1 MIKNRFF
8 SITVIT
14 LIYIFAAVCGLI
26 SYNFF
31 TNPEGLNLSY
41 GLAIFLADVF
51 ATMVI
56 FVFSL
61 IFNNASVY
69 DPYWSVQPPVI
80 LAAVL
85 IKNGQS
91 ENPLMAFLLF
101 AAVLF
106 WAIRLT
112 GNWIYNFESFDYQD
126 WRYVMLREKSGKLYP
141 FVNFLGIHLFPTVVV
156 FLCILPAVI
165 AVVEGGVFSPV
176 SLIFIILSFV
186 AAIIQ
191 LIADLQMQSFR
202 KSGTGGFIRKGLWK
216 HARHPN
222 YAGEIL
228 MWWGIGLASVISL
241 GGKWQLLCGAL
252 INTLMFLFVSIP
264 MADKRQSR
272 KPGFEEYKKETR
284 MLI

>member
-1 MIKNRFF
+1 MIKNRFL

-51 ATMVI
+51 ATIVI

-202 KSGTGGFIRKGLWK
+202 KSGSGGFIRKGLWK

-228 MWWGIGLASVISL
+228 MWWGIGLASVVSL

>member
-1 MIKNRFF
+1 MIKNRFL

-14 LIYIFAAVCGLI
+14 LIYIFATVCGLI

-51 ATMVI
+51 ATIVI

-141 FVNFLGIHLFPTVVV
+141 FVNFFGIHLFPTVVV

-176 SLIFIILSFV
+176 SLIFIIFSFV

-228 MWWGIGLASVISL
+228 MWWGIGLASVVSL

>member
-1 MIKNRFF
+1 MIKNRFL

-51 ATMVI
+51 ATIVI

-141 FVNFLGIHLFPTVVV
+141 FVSFLGIHLFPTVVV

-165 AVVEGGVFSPV
+165 AVVEGGVFSPAC
-176 SLIFIILSFV
+176 LIFIILSFV
-186 AAIIQ
+186 AALIQ

-202 KSGTGGFIRKGLWK
+202 KSGSGGFIRKGLWK

>member
-1 MIKNRFF
+1 MIKNRFL

-51 ATMVI
+51 ATIVI
-56 FVFSL
+56 FIFSL

-91 ENPLMAFLLF
+91 ENSLMAFLLF

-228 MWWGIGLASVISL
+228 MWWGIGLASVVSL

>member
-1 MIKNRFF
+1 MIKNRFL

-31 TNPEGLNLSY
+31 TNPQGLNLSY

-51 ATMVI
+51 ATIVI
-56 FVFSL
+56 FIFSL
-61 IFNNASVY
+61 IFNNASIY

-112 GNWIYNFESFDYQD
+112 GNWIYNFESFDY
-126 WRYVMLREKSGKLYP
+126 
-141 FVNFLGIHLFPTVVV
+141 
-156 FLCILPAVI
+156 
-165 AVVEGGVFSPV
+165 
-176 SLIFIILSFV
+176 
-186 AAIIQ
+186 
-191 LIADLQMQSFR
+191 
-202 KSGTGGFIRKGLWK
+202 
-216 HARHPN
+216 
-222 YAGEIL
+222 
-228 MWWGIGLASVISL
+228 
-241 GGKWQLLCGAL
+241 
-252 INTLMFLFVSIP
+252 
-264 MADKRQSR
+264 
-272 KPGFEEYKKETR
+272 
-284 MLI
+284 

>member
-1 MIKNRFF
+1 MIKNRFL

-51 ATMVI
+51 ATIVI

-165 AVVEGGVFSPV
+165 AVVEGGVFSPAC
-176 SLIFIILSFV
+176 LIFIILSFV
-186 AAIIQ
+186 AALIQ

-202 KSGTGGFIRKGLWK
+202 KSGSGGFIRKGLWK

>member
-1 MIKNRFF
+1 MIKNRFL

-31 TNPEGLNLSY
+31 TNPQGLNLSY

-51 ATMVI
+51 ATIVI
-56 FVFSL
+56 FIFSL

-272 KPGFEEYKKETR
+272 KPGFDEYKKETR

>member
-1 MIKNRFF
+1 MIKNRFL

-31 TNPEGLNLSY
+31 TNPQGLNLSY

-51 ATMVI
+51 ATIVI

-165 AVVEGGVFSPV
+165 AVVEGGVFSPA

-228 MWWGIGLASVISL
+228 MWWGIGLASVVSL

>member
-1 MIKNRFF
+1 MIKNRFL

-26 SYNFF
+26 SYTFF
-31 TNPEGLNLSY
+31 TNPQGLNLSY

-51 ATMVI
+51 ATIVI

-228 MWWGIGLASVISL
+228 MWWGIGLASVVSL

>member
-31 TNPEGLNLSY
+31 TNPQGLNLSY

-51 ATMVI
+51 ATIVI
-56 FVFSL
+56 FIFSL

-112 GNWIYNFESFDYQD
+112 GNWIYNFESFDY
-126 WRYVMLREKSGKLYP
+126 
-141 FVNFLGIHLFPTVVV
+141 
-156 FLCILPAVI
+156 
-165 AVVEGGVFSPV
+165 
-176 SLIFIILSFV
+176 
-186 AAIIQ
+186 
-191 LIADLQMQSFR
+191 
-202 KSGTGGFIRKGLWK
+202 
-216 HARHPN
+216 
-222 YAGEIL
+222 
-228 MWWGIGLASVISL
+228 
-241 GGKWQLLCGAL
+241 
-252 INTLMFLFVSIP
+252 
-264 MADKRQSR
+264 
-272 KPGFEEYKKETR
+272 
-284 MLI
+284 

>member
-1 MIKNRFF
+1 MIKNRFL

-14 LIYIFAAVCGLI
+14 LIYIFATVCGLI

-51 ATMVI
+51 ATIVI

-141 FVNFLGIHLFPTVVV
+141 FVNFFGIHLFPTVVV

-165 AVVEGGVFSPV
+165 AVVEDGVFSPV

>member
-31 TNPEGLNLSY
+31 TNPQGLNLSY

-51 ATMVI
+51 ATIVI
-56 FVFSL
+56 FIFSL

-228 MWWGIGLASVISL
+228 MWWGIGLASVVSL

>member
-1 MIKNRFF
+1 MIKNRFL

-31 TNPEGLNLSY
+31 TNPQGLNLSY

-51 ATMVI
+51 ATIVI
-56 FVFSL
+56 FIFSL

-112 GNWIYNFESFDYQD
+112 GNWIYNFESFDY
-126 WRYVMLREKSGKLYP
+126 
-141 FVNFLGIHLFPTVVV
+141 
-156 FLCILPAVI
+156 
-165 AVVEGGVFSPV
+165 
-176 SLIFIILSFV
+176 
-186 AAIIQ
+186 
-191 LIADLQMQSFR
+191 
-202 KSGTGGFIRKGLWK
+202 
-216 HARHPN
+216 
-222 YAGEIL
+222 
-228 MWWGIGLASVISL
+228 
-241 GGKWQLLCGAL
+241 
-252 INTLMFLFVSIP
+252 
-264 MADKRQSR
+264 
-272 KPGFEEYKKETR
+272 
-284 MLI
+284 

>member
-1 MIKNRFF
+1 MIKNRFL

-31 TNPEGLNLSY
+31 TNPQGLNLSY

-51 ATMVI
+51 ATIVI

-91 ENPLMAFLLF
+91 ENSLMAFLLF

>member
-1 MIKNRFF
+1 MIKNRFL

-31 TNPEGLNLSY
+31 TNPQGLNLSY

-51 ATMVI
+51 ATIVI

-69 DPYWSVQPPVI
+69 DPYWSVQPPII

-141 FVNFLGIHLFPTVVV
+141 FVNFFGIHLFPTVVV

>member
-1 MIKNRFF
+1 MIKNRFL

-31 TNPEGLNLSY
+31 TNPQGLNLSY

-51 ATMVI
+51 ATIVI

>member
-1 MIKNRFF
+1 MIKNRFL

-26 SYNFF
+26 SYIYF

-51 ATMVI
+51 ATIVI
-56 FVFSL
+56 FIFSL

-101 AAVLF
+101 AVVLF

-202 KSGTGGFIRKGLWK
+202 KSGSGGFIRKGLWK

-228 MWWGIGLASVISL
+228 MWWGIGLASVVSL

>member
-1 MIKNRFF
+1 MIKNRFL

-14 LIYIFAAVCGLI
+14 LIYIFAAVCGFI

-51 ATMVI
+51 ATIVI

-126 WRYVMLREKSGKLYP
+126 WRYVMLRKKTGKLYP

-202 KSGTGGFIRKGLWK
+202 KSGSGGFIRKGLWK

-228 MWWGIGLASVISL
+228 MWWGIGLASVVSL

>member
-1 MIKNRFF
+1 MIKNRFL

-31 TNPEGLNLSY
+31 TNPEGLNLS
-41 GLAIFLADVF
+41 
-51 ATMVI
+51 
-56 FVFSL
+56 
-61 IFNNASVY
+61 Y

-228 MWWGIGLASVISL
+228 MWWGIGLASVVSL

>member
-1 MIKNRFF
+1 MIKNRFL

-14 LIYIFAAVCGLI
+14 MIYIFAAVCGLI

-51 ATMVI
+51 ATIVI

-228 MWWGIGLASVISL
+228 MWWGIGLASVVSL

-252 INTLMFLFVSIP
+252 LNTLMFLFVSIP

>member
-1 MIKNRFF
+1 MIKNRFL

-31 TNPEGLNLSY
+31 TNPQGLNLSY

-51 ATMVI
+51 ATIVI

-272 KPGFEEYKKETR
+272 KPGFDEYKKETR

>member
-1 MIKNRFF
+1 MIKNRFL

-31 TNPEGLNLSY
+31 TNPQGLNLSY

-51 ATMVI
+51 ATIVI

-141 FVNFLGIHLFPTVVV
+141 FVNFLGIHLFRTVVV